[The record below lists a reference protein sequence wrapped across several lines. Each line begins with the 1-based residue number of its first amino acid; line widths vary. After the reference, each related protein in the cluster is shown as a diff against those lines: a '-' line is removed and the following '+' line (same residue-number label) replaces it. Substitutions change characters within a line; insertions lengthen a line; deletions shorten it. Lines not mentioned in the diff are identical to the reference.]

1 LIITGLAPLKGS
13 NIKTITLLQYLA
25 VAGLA
30 AGVSLPVHAA
40 EINPDKG
47 SASTERMA
55 GEKDITVAGQGDNR
69 RELRDKWQKLPPE
82 ERMQRRKAMR
92 ENWEKMSPAERQQ
105 LRDRLKDRWK
115 NMSQE
120 EREQRRKEMRER
132 FKNMPP
138 EERRQFE
145 RDMSDGDNMPQPE
158 DSLPGEKAR

>member
-1 LIITGLAPLKGS
+1 M
-13 NIKTITLLQYLA
+13 QYLA

-30 AGVSLPVHAA
+30 AGVSLPVHTA
-40 EINPDKG
+40 EINPNKE
-47 SASTERMA
+47 SASTEHMA
-55 GEKDITVAGQGDNR
+55 GAKDITVAGQGDDR
-69 RELRDKWQKLPPE
+69 RELPDKWQKLSPE

-145 RDMSDGDNMPQPE
+145 HDMSDGDGMPPP
-158 DSLPGEKAR
+158 DDNLPGKKSDGAGSPVKR